1 MFILSAN
8 PAVKQEILHFRRTQG
23 FREKCIAM
31 KDSYGRE
38 IDYFRIAVTDKC
50 NLRCIYCRPEDGE
63 CPENKDILG
72 DDEIVMICR
81 AAAGTGIRNIRITG
95 GEPLM
100 RAGIPQ
106 LIRRI
111 ANIDGIQKVSM
122 TTNGVLLKEHAE
134 ELAEAGLAGVNVS
147 LDTLDAGKYAEIAGI
162 RCLKDCDDLPGRI
175 LSGIDMALAAGLLVK
190 TNTVLTDINRDD
202 WAELVRMA
210 ENRKIFVRFIELMPI
225 GKGRELTGIP
235 NTELKKRI
243 EEKYGKMDKI
253 RVRNTQN
260 IQNQIPEKIQGHFV
274 ENEQTEIKGH
284 FGESEQTEIKG
295 HFGENEQTEI
305 QDDLW
310 EIPAENIGS
319 GPAVYYHIPGFAG
332 YIGFISA
339 LHGKF
344 CNSCNRIRLT
354 SSGILKPC
362 LCYDSETDLHKMI
375 MNNASFDELENAI
388 KCAISKK
395 PQAHCFEDPDMITEK
410 RNMVS
415 IGG

>member
-31 KDSYGRE
+31 TDSYGRE

-72 DDEIVMICR
+72 DDEIVTICR

-175 LSGIDMALAAGLLVK
+175 LSGIDTALAAGLLVK

-253 RVRNTQN
+253 R
-260 IQNQIPEKIQGHFV
+260 
-274 ENEQTEIKGH
+274 
-284 FGESEQTEIKG
+284 
-295 HFGENEQTEI
+295 
-305 QDDLW
+305 D
-310 EIPAENIGS
+310 ENIGS